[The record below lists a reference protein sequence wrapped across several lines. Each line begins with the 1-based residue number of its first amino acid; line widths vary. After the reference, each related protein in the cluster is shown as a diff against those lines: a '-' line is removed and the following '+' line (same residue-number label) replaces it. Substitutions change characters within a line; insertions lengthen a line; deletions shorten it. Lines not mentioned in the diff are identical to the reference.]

1 MATVETIIAKLQ
13 ESSEWED
20 GESLAAIRS
29 RLTAGQLQGPG
40 TLVLRISERGPLP
53 SLLCGR
59 VVQSGTALFE
69 VTRGRL
75 GVCKIHT
82 PTRTISTGGMYS
94 TYSQE
99 MERRSKHCRKMI
111 SSEH

>member
-1 MATVETIIAKLQ
+1 MATVETIIAELQ

-53 SLLCGR
+53 SLLCGL
-59 VVQSGTALFE
+59 VVQSVASAIL
-69 VTRGRL
+69 L
-75 GVCKIHT
+75 GDTH
-82 PTRTISTGGMYS
+82 PAAARDRDG
-94 TYSQE
+94 Q
-99 MERRSKHCRKMI
+99 
-111 SSEH
+111 

>member
-1 MATVETIIAKLQ
+1 MATVETIIAELQ

-53 SLLCGR
+53 SLLCGL
-59 VVQSGTALFE
+59 VLQSGTALFE
-69 VTRGRL
+69 VKCRL
-75 GVCKIHT
+75 PANVTSQDIDKLVQEWQAAGYLERI
-82 PTRTISTGGMYS
+82 TINQPPG
-94 TYSQE
+94 SQE
-99 MERRSKHCRKMI
+99 
-111 SSEH
+111 